1 MRGDW
6 ESWLLP
12 LSLFWMW
19 WEPTPGAV
27 EERQGVRTSSQPHQ
41 VHKRGLATG
50 GKGLVV
56 DRHPRCLGP

>member
-19 WEPTPGAV
+19 WEPTPGGRWGRGR
-27 EERQGVRTSSQPHQ
+27 E
-41 VHKRGLATG
+41 RGLPHSHTRYTTG
-50 GKGLVV
+50 AWPLRGKGL
-56 DRHPRCLGP
+56 LWTWGA